1 MTIKDEGLL
10 SVLDELTALHGAEP
24 MDDVAI
30 AWQKVVRKFT
40 PLIGPSSVLLILER
54 SLESN
59 RTAISWL
66 PAGVLPAGPD
76 AAVERLRASMAQQ
89 SPTDILAA
97 HRAILA
103 TFSEL
108 MATLIGARLTIQF
121 LRAALHVD
129 GAESPTE
136 ESER

>member
-10 SVLDELTALHGAEP
+10 SVLAELTALHGTEP
-24 MDDVAI
+24 MADVAM

-59 RTAISWL
+59 RTAFSWL
-66 PAGVLPAGPD
+66 PAGVLPPGPD
-76 AAVERLRASMAQQ
+76 AAVARLCDSMKPHPPAE
-89 SPTDILAA
+89 ILAA
-97 HRAILA
+97 HRALLA
-103 TFSEL
+103 AFSDL
-108 MATLIGARLTIQF
+108 MTTLIGARLTIQF

-129 GAESPTE
+129 GVDSPTE
-136 ESER
+136 ENLR

>member
-10 SVLDELTALHGAEP
+10 SVLDELAALRGPELI
-24 MDDVAI
+24 DDVAI

-40 PLIGPSSVLLILER
+40 PLIGATSVLLILER
-54 SLESN
+54 SLERN
-59 RTAISWL
+59 RTAFAWL

-76 AAVERLRASMAQQ
+76 AAIERVRASIAARL
-89 SPTDILAA
+89 PADVLAA

-103 TFSEL
+103 TFSDL
-108 MATLIGARLTIQF
+108 MTTLIGARLTMQF

-129 GAESPTE
+129 GVAGLPE
-136 ESER
+136 ESVR

>member
-10 SVLDELTALHGAEP
+10 SVLDALTALHGAEP

-40 PLIGPSSVLLILER
+40 PLIGASSVLLILER

-59 RTAISWL
+59 RKAFSWL
-66 PAGVLPAGPD
+66 PAGVLPASPD

-89 SPTDILAA
+89 SPADVLAA
-97 HRAILA
+97 HRALLS
-103 TFSEL
+103 TFSDL
-108 MATLIGARLTIQF
+108 MTTLIGARLTIQF
-121 LRAALHVD
+121 LRAALHID
-129 GAESPTE
+129 GVTGLPE
-136 ESER
+136 EN